1 MKKYYLSYVGTFLP
15 LTCYANSS
23 FQEGSM
29 SMVLKLLIVLCILV
43 ILGSLWVI
51 VANKISNKKEKE
63 KESGN
68 RKKDSNYK
76 KKISENLDLKSEKND
91 LNTKLAGKDEEIKNL
106 KNQLTEKDN
115 EIASLK
121 RQIIELNSSFSSSS
135 MHSNDSKKQEE
146 ENNDKSDVV
155 DKRNANS
162 IPLDGKLNLIELA
175 VINGCLVKE
184 ESEQTYYRAWKENG
198 QMLFEF
204 VNNDRTRKAIN
215 NRTIIV
221 EPFCIKLE
229 SSKSPD
235 ASEEIETKTPGILN
249 DDFTLRKKAE
259 IIYK

>member
-1 MKKYYLSYVGTFLP
+1 MKKSFITYAVTFLP
-15 LTCYANSS
+15 LTCYANFSH
-23 FQEGSM
+23 QEEM
-29 SMVLKLLIVLCILV
+29 SIILKILIALCIVV
-43 ILGSLWVI
+43 ILASILVI
-51 VANKISNKKEKE
+51 VANKISNKREKE
-63 KESGN
+63 KESKN

-91 LNTKLAGKDEEIKNL
+91 LNTKLAGKDEEINNL

-135 MHSNDSKKQEE
+135 MHSNDSNKQD
-146 ENNDKSDVV
+146 ENINKTDV
-155 DKRNANS
+155 DDNNKTNS
-162 IPLDGKLNLIELA
+162 SPLVGKLNYIELA
-175 VINGCLVKE
+175 VINGSLVKA
-184 ESEQTYYRAWKENG
+184 ESEQTYYRAWRENG
-198 QMLFEF
+198 QIMFEF

-235 ASEEIETKTPGILN
+235 VSEEIETKTPGILN